1 MIPLLCLVAAAAA
14 PVAAVSL
21 SAERALPPTTRRP
34 IPVVLATDIG
44 SDIDDTWAL
53 AHLLRSPEL
62 DLRMVLTETG
72 DARYR
77 AAVTAK
83 LLEVAQRTDVP
94 VALGKDFGPM
104 EDKDK
109 HQAPWIRGYDLAK
122 YPGQVHP
129 DGIAAFIDLVM
140 REPEGITV
148 IAIGPVPSLAA
159 ALEREPR
166 LAARCRLVGMF
177 GSFDLG
183 YDGAPSPAAENN
195 VLQFPAALR
204 TVLSAPWRDVLL
216 TPLDTCGLVTLR
228 GDAYRR
234 IWSATEDPLLRAV
247 IENYCIFAPRVAWML
262 CDFFTTRSTVL
273 FDCVAI
279 YLAYAEDLAAVESVR
294 FRISEEGFTVRD
306 TAGPYTARVALRWK
320 DLSAFEGHLARRLLS
335 GE

>member
-1 MIPLLCLVAAAAA
+1 MLRLLLVLVALAA
-14 PVAAVSL
+14 PFATPSAATES
-21 SAERALPPTTRRP
+21 ALPSATRRP

-83 LLEVAQRTDVP
+83 LLESAERTDIP
-94 VALGKDFGPM
+94 IALGRDFGPM
-104 EDKDK
+104 EDKDR
-109 HQAPWIRGYDLAK
+109 HQAPWIRGYDLGK
-122 YPGQVHP
+122 YPGQIHL
-129 DGIAAFIDLVM
+129 DGIAAFVDLVM
-140 REPEGITV
+140 REPEGIIV

-166 LAARCRLVGMF
+166 LASRCRLIGMF
-177 GSFDLG
+177 GSFDVG
-183 YDGAPSPAAENN
+183 YDGAPSPSAEYN
-195 VLQFPAALR
+195 VAQFPAALR
-204 TVLSAPWRDVLL
+204 TVLAAPWRDVLL
-216 TPLDTCGLVTLR
+216 TPLDTCGLVALR
-228 GDAYRR
+228 GDAYRQ
-234 IWSATEDPLLRAV
+234 IWSATGDPLLRAV
-247 IENYCIFAPRVAWML
+247 IENYCIFAPRVPWMV

-279 YLAYAEDLAAVESVR
+279 YLAYAEDLTDVLSVR

-306 TAGPYTARVALRWK
+306 TTGPHTARVALRWK
-320 DLSAFEGHLARRLLS
+320 DLPAFESHLTQRLLS
-335 GE
+335 GK